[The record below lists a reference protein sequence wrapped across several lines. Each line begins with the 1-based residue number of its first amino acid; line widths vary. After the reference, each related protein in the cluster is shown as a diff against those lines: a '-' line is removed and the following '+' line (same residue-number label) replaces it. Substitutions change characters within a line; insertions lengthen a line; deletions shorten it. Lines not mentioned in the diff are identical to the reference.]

1 MSLFE
6 ELRRRNVFRVAV
18 AYVVTAWLLMQFADL
33 VLDNIGA
40 PAWVMQTT
48 LLLLAIGFPVAVLL
62 AWAFEIT
69 PEGIKRERDVD
80 RSQSITYSTGR
91 KLDFTI
97 IALLLGVAV
106 YFIWEARFAD
116 QVTEQPVETAASSVK
131 SNSSTT
137 SSSSES
143 AQPPVVD
150 DTSIA
155 VLPFVNLSSDPEQE
169 FFSDGISEE
178 LLNVLAQFPDLRVAA
193 RTSSFQFKGDNRDI
207 SEIAKLLKV
216 NHVLEGSVRKSG
228 TRLRIT
234 AQLIEADNGYHL
246 WSETYD
252 RELEDIFA
260 IQDDI
265 SAAIGDALVA
275 QLELNGAPG
284 QSAPSVSEAANPAAY
299 EAYLHGRH
307 LINQR
312 GNRAITEAVHHLERA
327 LRLDPNYAPA
337 HAQLAIAYSLLS
349 DSASSYG
356 DLTTIEVNAKA
367 QPHIDRAMELNPNL
381 PELWGAK
388 AQLAGVNEDG
398 ENALLFT
405 ERALEL
411 NPVYVDA
418 LNWRFNTANSLGMF
432 SISEES
438 IRKLIEV
445 DPYSIVGRL
454 NYISNILVIE
464 DIDAAERMAN
474 EVVEV
479 NKWAGYIAK
488 SFVEQTKNNMAS
500 ATKWALLAYAEDPL
514 DRFSNE
520 ALVYLL
526 GTAGLFDEAVRISA
540 NSKVAAHYAAAKF
553 LEAAI
558 LSETALQSD
567 PDDLEL
573 QLDTA
578 LYFYAAKRPERAKEL
593 YEIAFAALE
602 DKPAINSAQSMS
614 ANLFFAQLLKS
625 AGEVERANRLVDNTA
640 ALLESAKGT
649 VAEHGSNGYLD
660 RALVSIFRGE
670 EEEAIHL
677 FKKSLETYVN
687 LVSFELPIIDG
698 LRGNPEFQTL
708 QAQTKLVVEQQ
719 RALTIDLICND
730 NPIPDAWLPLPSTCQ
745 SSVAIND
752 VAGS

>member
-18 AYVVTAWLLMQFADL
+18 AYVVTAWLIMQFADL

-40 PAWVMQTT
+40 PVWVMQTT

-69 PEGIKRERDVD
+69 PEGIKRESDVD
-80 RSQSITYSTGR
+80 RSQSISYSTGR

-97 IALLLGVAV
+97 IALLVGVAV
-106 YFIWEARFAD
+106 YFIWEARFANQD
-116 QVTEQPVETAASSVK
+116 THRSEEVVTSSAKDSATLSASGETAPA
-131 SNSSTT
+131 
-137 SSSSES
+137 
-143 AQPPVVD
+143 AAD

-265 SAAIGDALVA
+265 SAAIGDALRA
-275 QLELNGAPG
+275 QLKLGGAPD
-284 QSAPSVSEAANPAAY
+284 QAIPRVSEAANPAAY

-327 LRLDPNYAPA
+327 LRLDPNYAPT

-349 DSASSYG
+349 DSPSSYG

-411 NPVYVDA
+411 NPVYIDA

-432 SISEES
+432 TISEQS
-438 IRKLIEV
+438 IRKLIEI

-479 NKWAGYIAK
+479 NKWAGYTAK
-488 SFVEQTKNNMAS
+488 SFVEQSRNNLAS
-500 ATKWALLAYAEDPL
+500 ATRWALLAYAEDPL

-526 GTAGLFDEAVRISA
+526 GTAGLFDEAVRVSS
-540 NSKVAAHYAAAKF
+540 NSQIAAHLASARF
-553 LEAAI
+553 LEAAK
-558 LSETALQSD
+558 LAEVDLQSD

-573 QLDTA
+573 QLLVA
-578 LYFYAAKRPERAKEL
+578 ANYYAARRPERAKQL
-593 YEIAFAALE
+593 YEVAFAALE
-602 DKPAINSAQSMS
+602 DRPYVNNGQSMS
-614 ANLFFAQLLKS
+614 TNFFFADLLRDV
-625 AGEVERANRLVDNTA
+625 GETERATRLVDNTA
-640 ALLESAKGT
+640 ALLETMRGT
-649 VAEHGSNGYLD
+649 VAEQSSNSYFD
-660 RALVSIFRGE
+660 RALVSSYRGE
-670 EEEAIHL
+670 HEKAIRL
-677 FKKSLETYVN
+677 LEQSLNSYVN
-687 LVSFELPIIDG
+687 LVSFELPLFDE
-698 LRGNPEFQTL
+698 LRGNAEFQKL
-708 QAQTKLVVEQQ
+708 QAQVKLVVEQQ
-719 RALTIDLICND
+719 RALTIDLICHD
-730 NPIPDAWLPLPSTCQ
+730 NPVPEAWLPLSSTCE
-745 SSVAIND
+745 SNIAANEIIRN
-752 VAGS
+752 